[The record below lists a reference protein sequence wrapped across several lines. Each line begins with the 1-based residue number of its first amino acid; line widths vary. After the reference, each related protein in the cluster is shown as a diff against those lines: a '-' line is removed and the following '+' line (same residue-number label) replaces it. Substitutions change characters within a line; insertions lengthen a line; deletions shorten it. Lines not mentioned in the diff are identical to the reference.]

1 MAGLRPAV
9 RKKPP
14 GLKRLAG
21 RFSTARAG
29 RPATLDIRY
38 MGHVRVKTLGRP
50 GAVGRNEHLSAE
62 IAVLPD
68 VIALAL
74 AQLVRD
80 RWAAEQRGHDDGRGR
95 LRVIVTGSSR

>member
-1 MAGLRPAV
+1 MAGLMPAV
-9 RKKPP
+9 RAQTPSLMRP
-14 GLKRLAG
+14 AG
-21 RFSTARAG
+21 RFGKAPAG
-29 RPATLDIRY
+29 RPATLGIRY

-95 LRVIVTGSSR
+95 LRVMVTGSSR